1 MTTFSEPQLPVRRL
15 LGDRPLVLPD
25 APQAGS
31 RDSVSYSPI
40 RPFGRGV
47 EDDICSPMGRGSLE
61 AGARA
66 QDRRISY
73 PNTPGNTKGR
83 DTPKGT
89 RPDRR

>member
-1 MTTFSEPQLPVRRL
+1 MRTFSEPQLPACGL

-47 EDDICSPMGRGSLE
+47 EDDICSPMGMGEPRLGE
-61 AGARA
+61 
-66 QDRRISY
+66 
-73 PNTPGNTKGR
+73 
-83 DTPKGT
+83 
-89 RPDRR
+89 